1 MPAVNADHSTPLY
14 RQVADE
20 LRSEIEEGVY
30 REGDRIASESELCK
44 KFEVSRITVRQ
55 AIQELANEGF
65 LERSQGKGTFVA
77 KRRFISRLLHL
88 TSFSEVM
95 LAEGWLPESKTIQIV
110 KEKADKPIA
119 KKLRI
124 KENDDVLLFT
134 RLRLSEMTPLLLVS
148 SYYPYSMVSKVIDAI
163 ASSTSVFQVLE
174 SRLGIRAVKV
184 QQTIELAYAT
194 RFEALHLDVRPHT
207 PVFLIKGVIIDAKG
221 RPMEYFK
228 SVSRPDRVEFFAEL
242 ER

>member
-1 MPAVNADHSTPLY
+1 
-14 RQVADE
+14 
-20 LRSEIEEGVY
+20 
-30 REGDRIASESELCK
+30 
-44 KFEVSRITVRQ
+44 
-55 AIQELANEGF
+55 
-65 LERSQGKGTFVA
+65 
-77 KRRFISRLLHL
+77 
-88 TSFSEVM
+88 M